1 MPEFFPVNVLLTH
14 FCILFITFRV
24 NRSKKKP
31 WYRERQKR
39 VVPDTASTETR
50 MKKKFDYIDLLLMVP
65 AVIALIYGI
74 VSI

>member
-1 MPEFFPVNVLLTH
+1 MAEFSPVNVLLTH
-14 FCILFITFRV
+14 SCILFILLRV
-24 NRSKKKP
+24 NRSKKSPGIANGKGAFI
-31 WYRERQKR
+31 RIR
-39 VVPDTASTETR
+39 ASTETR